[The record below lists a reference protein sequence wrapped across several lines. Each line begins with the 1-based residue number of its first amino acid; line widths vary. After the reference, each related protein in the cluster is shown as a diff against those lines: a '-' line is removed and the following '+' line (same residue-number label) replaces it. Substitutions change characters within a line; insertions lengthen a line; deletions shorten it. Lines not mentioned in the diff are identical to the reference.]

1 MTTIKDLYEWAVKNN
16 VENLPIG
23 LQFQDKY
30 DTYRGG
36 HDPDNNTFTSLFDYD
51 VSATV
56 EESDKGK
63 YVLLD

>member
-1 MTTIKDLYEWAVKNN
+1 MTTIKDLYEWAIKHNA
-16 VENLPIG
+16 ENLPTG

-36 HDPDNNTFTSLFDYD
+36 HAPDNDTFTLLFDYD
-51 VSATV
+51 VSSAV

-63 YVLLD
+63 YVLLY